1 MTLTNKIKAL
11 AAVLLICIFSCDA
24 YAQETNTD
32 IEKESFFKSFV
43 VGIKTKASNL
53 WKGEETEEKTQ
64 KKAVNSL
71 NFNAAVSTNILTWLN
86 LGTANLEADLSFHKN
101 FSLFI
106 GGKYND
112 YTFKTKSE
120 SEILNQQTTGYAGI
134 KYWPW
139 YVNTGWWVGI
149 KGQYSEF
156 ATAGIFSS
164 YLRKG
169 TAVGGGLS
177 GGYSFMLNKHFN
189 LDLGLGVWGGKL
201 IEYEDYEKPEAGP
214 KMFFTLDN
222 IKVSFTYVF

>member
-11 AAVLLICIFSCDA
+11 AAVLLISIFSCDV

-53 WKGEETEEKTQ
+53 WKVGEKNEETQ
-64 KKAVNSL
+64 KKAVNPL
-71 NFNAAVSTNILTWLN
+71 KFNLAVSTNIPTWLN
-86 LGTANLEADLSFHKN
+86 LGTANLEVDASLHKN
-101 FSLFI
+101 ISLFV

-112 YTFKTKSE
+112 FLFTTNSGNE
-120 SEILNQQTTGYAGI
+120 VLNQQTTGYAGI

-156 ATAGIFSS
+156 TTGGIFSS
-164 YLRKG
+164 YLREG
-169 TAVGGGLS
+169 TAIGGGLS
-177 GGYSFMLNKHFN
+177 GGYSFMLNKHLN

-201 IEYEDYEKPEAGP
+201 IEYTDYEKPEAGP